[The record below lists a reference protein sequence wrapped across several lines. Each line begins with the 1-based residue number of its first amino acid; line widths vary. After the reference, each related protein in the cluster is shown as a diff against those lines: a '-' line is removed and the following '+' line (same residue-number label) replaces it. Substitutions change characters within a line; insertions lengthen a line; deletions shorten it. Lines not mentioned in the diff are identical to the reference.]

1 MSASDAPENLAALK
15 RAADQGLPDA
25 SRPSSGPFY
34 RGGNLGDY
42 LHPKKADPT
51 SHDSNDSLPSV
62 SPLEKFLKPAQDT
75 IPHEGTPPDRK
86 GLEGYIDNA
95 Q

>member
-25 SRPSSGPFY
+25 SRPSSGPFN
-34 RGGNLGDY
+34 RGQNLGKY
-42 LHPKKADPT
+42 LHPTSDPT

-62 SPLEKFLKPAQDT
+62 SPLKKYLDPGQDT
-75 IPHEGTPPDRK
+75 VPHEGTPQDRK
-86 GLEGYIDNA
+86 GLEDNA